1 MLRKHEIYFQ
11 ANHIFGLDLKDFY
24 DEKFLK
30 ETMNYYMKLDPNRT
44 HCFELE
50 FLPGCEETDRALNDN
65 RISQEQ
71 YDNIHQGDSSASYN
85 FGGSLDE
92 IEDMLKDDPEL
103 TKQERFDLYY
113 EERERRVNKEKN
125 KGECI
130 SRGYAQLPNGT
141 GKNIQIAVFATGEK
155 AKEAKDAGADIV
167 GNEDLIKDIKDGK
180 INFDV
185 AIATPD
191 MMKDIAIIGEK
202 LGPLGIMPNPKTGTI
217 TDNLSKTI
225 KNIKKGQIQFKSEKN
240 AIVQAGIGKL
250 SFSEEN
256 LILNFKE
263 LINAINKSKPDSI
276 KGKFINKVY
285 LSTSMGP
292 SIRVEN
298 IK

>member
-1 MLRKHEIYFQ
+1 MIKKRSKRYLENKKKVFEIKKASINDAIKTFKSNKTVKFDETLDISVML
-11 ANHIFGLDLKDFY
+11 
-24 DEKFLK
+24 
-30 ETMNYYMKLDPNRT
+30 
-44 HCFELE
+44 
-50 FLPGCEETDRALNDN
+50 
-65 RISQEQ
+65 
-71 YDNIHQGDSSASYN
+71 
-85 FGGSLDE
+85 
-92 IEDMLKDDPEL
+92 
-103 TKQERFDLYY
+103 
-113 EERERRVNKEKN
+113 NKEKN
-125 KGECI
+125 KGEGL
-130 SRGYAQLPNGT
+130 SRGYVQLPNGT
-141 GKNIQIAVFATGEK
+141 GKKIQIAVFATGEK
-155 AKEAKDAGADIV
+155 VKEAKDAGADIV

-185 AIATPD
+185 AVATPD

>member
-1 MLRKHEIYFQ
+1 MIKKRSKRYLENKKKVFEIKTASINDAIKTFKSNKTVKFDETLDISVML
-11 ANHIFGLDLKDFY
+11 
-24 DEKFLK
+24 
-30 ETMNYYMKLDPNRT
+30 
-44 HCFELE
+44 
-50 FLPGCEETDRALNDN
+50 
-65 RISQEQ
+65 
-71 YDNIHQGDSSASYN
+71 
-85 FGGSLDE
+85 
-92 IEDMLKDDPEL
+92 
-103 TKQERFDLYY
+103 
-113 EERERRVNKEKN
+113 NKEKN
-125 KGECI
+125 KGEGL

-141 GKNIQIAVFATGEK
+141 GKKIQIAVFATGEK
-155 AKEAKDAGADIV
+155 VKEAKDAGADIV

-180 INFDV
+180 INFDI

>member
-1 MLRKHEIYFQ
+1 MIKKRSKRYLENKKKVFEIKTASINDAIKTFKSNKTVKFDETLDISVML
-11 ANHIFGLDLKDFY
+11 
-24 DEKFLK
+24 
-30 ETMNYYMKLDPNRT
+30 
-44 HCFELE
+44 
-50 FLPGCEETDRALNDN
+50 
-65 RISQEQ
+65 
-71 YDNIHQGDSSASYN
+71 
-85 FGGSLDE
+85 
-92 IEDMLKDDPEL
+92 
-103 TKQERFDLYY
+103 
-113 EERERRVNKEKN
+113 NKEKN
-125 KGECI
+125 KGEGL

-141 GKNIQIAVFATGEK
+141 GKKIQIAVFATGEK

-185 AIATPD
+185 AITTPD